1 MKRKELLPNGVK
13 VRFVRIAKN
22 GTDEFKFSQFGKIV
36 DSAPASTEPV
46 KINEN
51 LYLVDMGFRRT
62 FVCESEI
69 EDVI

>member
-1 MKRKELLPNGVK
+1 MKRKELLPNGVR
-13 VRFVRIAKN
+13 VRFARIAKN

-36 DSAPASTEPV
+36 DGATAYTDSV
-46 KINEN
+46 ILNE
-51 LYLVDMGFRRT
+51 LLLLVEMGFRLT